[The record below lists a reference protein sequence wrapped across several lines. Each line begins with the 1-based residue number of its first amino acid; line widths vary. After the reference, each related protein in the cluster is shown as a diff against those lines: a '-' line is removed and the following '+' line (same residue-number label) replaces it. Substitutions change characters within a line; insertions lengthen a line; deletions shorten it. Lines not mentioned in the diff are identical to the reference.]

1 MEPKVKLKVENVTKR
16 YKLVRRK
23 FNKILDGLTLSKGK
37 AQNFHALRNIS
48 FEVYEGETIGI
59 VGMNGSGKST
69 LSNILAQVIPVTTGH
84 LDIRGETSLIAISVG
99 LDKNLTGLDN
109 IVQKCLMHGLK
120 TNEIKE
126 LTPAILKFAEIG
138 DFIEQPVKNYS
149 SGMKARLGFAIS
161 IHTNPDILII
171 DEALSVGDQTFYQKC
186 LDKINNFKK
195 NGKTIFFVSHS
206 ISQVRSI
213 SDRVMWIHYGEM
225 QEFGEPESVLS
236 QYGDFI
242 KWYKGLSVEE
252 KEEYKNKMN
261 GKQRRELDHQGNSKQ
276 VTVGGKK
283 RKKKK
288 TNHRIIFL
296 TLQIFLLLGFMVFS
310 AWLMFMGNPSQGRS
324 WELQQFIG

>member
-1 MEPKVKLKVENVTKR
+1 MEPKVKLKVENVSKR

-23 FNKILDGLTLSKGK
+23 INTILDGFTLTKGK
-37 AQNFHALRNIS
+37 GQNFYALRNIS

-84 LDIRGETSLIAISVG
+84 LDVRGETSLIAISVG

-109 IVQKCLMHGLK
+109 IVQKCFMHGLK
-120 TNEIKE
+120 TNEIKK
-126 LTPAILKFAEIG
+126 LTPAILEFAELG

-186 LDKINNFKK
+186 LDKISNFKK
-195 NGKTIFFVSHS
+195 SGKTIFFVSHS

-213 SDRVMWIHYGEM
+213 SDRVMWIHYGEL
-225 QEFGEPESVLS
+225 QDFGEPESVLG

-252 KEEYKNKMN
+252 KEAYKNKMN
-261 GKQRRELDHQGNSKQ
+261 GKQRRELENQGSPRQITLGRKR
-276 VTVGGKK
+276 

-288 TNHRIIFL
+288 VSYRNISL
-296 TLQIFLLLGFMVFS
+296 TFQIVFLLGFMVFS
-310 AWLMFMGNPSQGRS
+310 AWLMFMGKPSQGPS
-324 WELQQFIG
+324 WELQQYIS